1 MAARAT
7 SIRSRPF
14 TAAIH
19 ELAARADA
27 AVLLDLG
34 GIVLFANDAW
44 ERFLRTTAALGV
56 TPVGVR
62 LADAIQ
68 GELPRKVF
76 EELLARVTRAPG
88 GARTVTT
95 TTECNG
101 PDRARLVTSHFS
113 PVLAGTEVIGVAV
126 VVKIVR
132 ELPASEVYQVVEG
145 TADEYRTPEGALE
158 QCCCCRRTR
167 RPSDPAEWDFVPAL
181 VAAPPPDTTY
191 AYCPLCHELH
201 DPLGGEPEA

>member
-19 ELAARADA
+19 ELAVRPDA

-34 GIVLFANDAW
+34 GTVLFANDAW
-44 ERFLRTTAALGV
+44 ERFLRTTGALGV

-76 EELLARVTRAPG
+76 EELLARVTRA
-88 GARTVTT
+88 ARAFTV

-113 PVLAGTEVIGVAV
+113 PVLAGPEVIGVMV
-126 VVKIVR
+126 VAKIVR

-145 TADEYRTPEGALE
+145 RADEYRTAQGGLE

-167 RPSDPAEWDFVPAL
+167 RPADPAEWDFVPAL
-181 VAAPPPDTTY
+181 VAAAPPDTAY
-191 AYCPLCHELH
+191 VYCPLCHELH
-201 DPLGGEPEA
+201 DPLGGDPEA